1 MARDHAWLPESQDA
15 RAKAWRADDVGPE
28 SSWRLPLPDHCSEA
42 LIALAHDLTRA
53 ATPLVETRLADEVRR
68 AWSEDFGAVHK
79 ALEQG
84 HGFAIVEG
92 PASDQLRLEVRLALY
107 WIVGQ
112 VLGEAV
118 AQNVEGVTLYDVR
131 DTGRSVSQGA
141 RFSVT
146 NAESTFHTDASF
158 EDGVV
163 DYVGLLCLNPA
174 KSGGLS
180 QLVSGYTVAAE
191 LATTDP
197 GAFEILTQPFHVD
210 RRGGVRPGEAP
221 TAQRPVLAR
230 ENNGLLYRYLRTWI
244 EVGHEKAGEPLTD
257 DQAGALDALDRT
269 MNRPDLRAEFMLRP
283 GDMFFSNNRWTLH
296 NRTAFED
303 HPEPEHRRHYVRL
316 WLKARTEHV
325 REGQVD
331 PVGRTRAP
339 GQLVG
344 EDVWR

>member
-1 MARDHAWLPESQDA
+1 MARDHACLPESHDA
-15 RAKAWRADDVGPE
+15 SAKVWRADDVGPE
-28 SSWRLPLPDHCSEA
+28 SSWRRLLPESCSA
-42 LIALAHDLTRA
+42 DLIALANDLTRSS
-53 ATPLVETRLADEVRR
+53 TPLVETRLADEVRR
-68 AWSEDFGAVHK
+68 AWSEEFRAVRND
-79 ALEQG
+79 LEQG
-84 HGFAIVEG
+84 RGFALVEA
-92 PASDQLRLEVRLALY
+92 PASDQLRREVKLALY

-112 VLGEAV
+112 VLGEPV

-158 EDGVV
+158 EDSVV
-163 DYVGLLCLNPA
+163 DYVGLLCLNAA

-197 GAFEILTQPFHVD
+197 GAFKILTQPFHVD
-210 RRGGVRPGEAP
+210 RRGGVRPGESP
-221 TAQRPVLAR
+221 TARRPVLAR
-230 ENNGLLYRYLRTWI
+230 EDNSLLYRYLRTWI
-244 EVGHEKAGEPLTD
+244 EAGHEKAGEPLTD

-269 MNRPDLRAEFMLRP
+269 MNRADLRAEFMLRP

-303 HPEPEHRRHYVRL
+303 HPEPDHRRHYARL

-325 REGQVD
+325 SGGERAAGRKRGQEPSMGSVS
-331 PVGRTRAP
+331 
-339 GQLVG
+339 
-344 EDVWR
+344 